1 MSFEPLDNLNGQTA
15 VIAGAMGGIG
25 YATAQR
31 LADRGA
37 RIIGLVRRNIET
49 AQQRLDQLPN
59 SHLKHRVI
67 LTDVTD
73 RDQLSL
79 ARNQIDRCDI
89 LVNASGS
96 SVHIPHFRIDLLSDK
111 IFDNTLT
118 DNLRSQFSVI
128 RTFLPLIKQSP
139 SGLIVNLGSTA
150 GTGTGGSNIA
160 YAAAKGG
167 LRNVSQQLG
176 CEWADRGVRVNSV
189 SPGFIMTEMG
199 RKDSSLHRTFAHAVV
214 SQELWRG

>member
-111 IFDNTLT
+111 IFDNILT

-160 YAAAKGG
+160 YAAAKAGIDS
-167 LRNVSQQLG
+167 LTRNLSMAILPARIINVTFS
-176 CEWADRGVRVNSV
+176 GVETN
-189 SPGFIMTEMG
+189 FKIG
-199 RKDSSLHRTFAHAVV
+199 RAHV
-214 SQELWRG
+214 